1 MPGHDSAVNNG
12 LDSLSKGLPR
22 ESIDVDVTG
31 VDWQLE
37 ASTNPAHLPEIT
49 RMDLHA
55 NSAASLLSG
64 GAASPGRK
72 TMKEYEQQQRNLE
85 QENFQLKLRIYMLE
99 ERLPGGGA
107 PDNDTNTIVD
117 LKVQLATL
125 RDELAQKKELLRHAS
140 DALESLEHQYGAE
153 LERQKQRAE
162 DERLQLERRL
172 EELQNALERAN
183 QERAALAERSAIEQ
197 PYLRAFEPLSV
208 DHAACHSQHELGQLE
223 AKMAE
228 LQDALGQMKQTAEER
243 DQESELLRRQL
254 AEARAAADRL
264 PEQERRCHQLADELR
279 QLRAQQERAAADT
292 ARLRAERERS
302 GAEVEQLTQQLK
314 QLEAE
319 QESTGAELTRL
330 RKQLQQAE
338 QRPPAAEELQRTCD
352 RLTAGRAADGARLV
366 EMEEALQRAT
376 DRLKA
381 AATNEATLTAALQSV
396 GAQLVERKAE
406 LATAKKAQRRSE
418 AHVKSLIE
426 EQRKLHDTM
435 KQYLATGDGGGGTE
449 GAPADAAPAPAP
461 APAQTAA
468 AAPSAETACVPSL
481 CGGGAAPAPPLT
493 PHEVQVYLLRTE
505 TQRKDRK
512 IRTMVAEMKQMND
525 LLVKYR
531 WEVKELAEEENER
544 LWTELEENKKLIREL
559 QDEKMELVLEK
570 ERQIQR
576 LLAQLKE
583 RGAGA
588 ADGGSSP
595 HPKAGSPHRAATD
608 SSLQE
613 VNSQVV
619 ALRSQLAHAT
629 LLVGERD
636 SEIGR
641 LRERLLQQRRLLDEP
656 LPAPQLRQRL
666 SRELGELCAEL
677 AAPRPGAPTAVE
689 LGGAGELGADSAQSA
704 AAPSDPSEFG
714 SEKAAGLR
722 AQLADLR
729 DQLLVKD
736 RQLAEREESSADA
749 ERLRQALA
757 ERERQLAELAGAA
770 DRLRAAERQLAAADA
785 QLQEMDELRDTLASR
800 ERELTLAEGQLN
812 EIAELRDQLQT
823 RDQQLA
829 ASGEHRREL
838 LQTRQLLAERDQE
851 KAALLRHLDQQRRQ
865 HECEARALRERIEQT
880 VAAPTW
886 QQYHEAE
893 ASHVREQ
900 AQLRRRLADT
910 QSAAELLQRRLEQ
923 LADFLEMLL
932 NLEERGVLDLSCLT
946 AQHMA
951 ELQRSLL
958 QSRELS
964 QSLSQSLLLGG
975 DGCEWSLDGSAALP
989 LAEQSSLHVPE
1000 LEPVRDQGP
1009 TVPTP
1014 APRELGKAQ
1023 RQSSVGGKAPGSL
1036 RVSPVGAAESEQS
1049 AAGQRVERPPAQE
1062 VETSDAEV
1070 QAGSVPNTAE
1080 QGTQAA
1086 ARVETTEQTSQTS
1099 TKRAKTASQTSQTA
1113 QERAKTASQTSQ
1125 TAQERAKTASQTSQT
1140 AQERAKTASQ
1150 TSQTAQERAKTAS
1163 QTVQTAAREVSTAER
1178 TVQTAE
1184 VTVRPAGEA
1193 DRLEALAAQLAGRDA
1208 QLLQQ
1213 TQLVAELRRQLE
1225 RQLPQPLSPRTE
1237 LGGGGD
1243 ERAGGQL
1250 TARLP
1255 GDVRDR
1261 FRSLVQRQRTT
1272 DRASSTDTTGAGTA
1286 VERALSPL
1294 LSLARAQSAELMAL
1308 DGRSQPPAAGPT
1320 RSAGQLPT
1328 AAVAAAPTPAAEQTP
1343 VPADASAAET
1353 AGPAPVPEK
1362 DVPVSASAAAAVA
1375 AVASESRESHG
1386 SHPKSQVTAL
1396 IAEPT
1401 FSEPPPPPAPADW
1414 SESEAWSEP
1423 DRDVSLARIGLDQSS
1438 LGTRTESWLAQQSDS
1453 DAKRGR
1459 RRPRGGAGSQQA
1471 QELEAHIES
1480 LHQVKDALRA
1490 EVDIYRKVVPA
1501 GRQRPR
1507 HADAQTEPSGVLVP
1521 REVLTEIHS
1530 LQQQLERAIVANE
1543 RIRRQLERELPP
1555 SPSAASELA
1564 RKLEVTEQRL
1574 AESTDQLTASRARC
1588 DELRAKLSRA
1598 KDNLR
1603 LAQLNAEE
1611 FKDKF
1616 VRVSDDMVRLRER
1629 FTQMETDRERTS
1641 EESRRRRPRSPS
1653 ADLVRRLERQ
1663 LETAQAALQRQ
1674 EQLSEEL
1681 RQQLLQR
1688 PPPAATTGSCS
1699 ESQLLE
1705 INREKLRLLGERAQ
1719 LASRGRLLRSESC
1732 LLEGEAREVAAQRRL
1747 EAAKWA
1753 GWALERQQLQQEIS
1767 ALTERLAAAEAEAA
1781 RRLLAEAERA
1791 RLAEEHGQCQRRL
1804 AELSRA
1810 MQTDKRRLQE
1820 VSTQLEEVN
1829 AEMEAMRSKL
1839 NELDDGSPAE
1849 SARVCLPP
1857 EPEPEPAEKDPEPE
1871 PAVRRSTSESDGPD
1885 VHQESDRTSAYSSP
1899 DLGIESDCYRGPQL
1913 RTASRPGR
1921 QQQQLAETAA
1931 GETEPTPADGS
1942 EAERLRQ
1949 ERDMMHSKLTATRA
1963 ALQQALDKLS
1973 RADQRKARVERAIF
1987 RQLSKTHDIL
1997 RRAKNNLAPPGAGAE
2012 TAVAPQ

>member
-1 MPGHDSAVNNG
+1 MPGHDSAVKNG

-254 AEARAAADRL
+254 TEARAAADRL

-279 QLRAQQERAAADT
+279 QLREQQERAAADT

-302 GAEVEQLTQQLK
+302 GAEVERLTQQLK
-314 QLEAE
+314 QLETE

-330 RKQLQQAE
+330 RKQLLQAE

-406 LATAKKAQRRSE
+406 LAAAKKAQRRSE

-435 KQYLATGDGGGGTE
+435 KQYLATGDGGGTE

-461 APAQTAA
+461 AQTAV
-468 AAPSAETACVPSL
+468 AAPSAETA
-481 CGGGAAPAPPLT
+481 
-493 PHEVQVYLLRTE
+493 
-505 TQRKDRK
+505 
-512 IRTMVAEMKQMND
+512 
-525 LLVKYR
+525 
-531 WEVKELAEEENER
+531 R

-736 RQLAEREESSADA
+736 RQLAEREESAADA
-749 ERLRQALA
+749 ERLRQALD

-770 DRLRAAERQLAAADA
+770 DRLRATERQLASAGA

-812 EIAELRDQLQT
+812 EIAELRDQLET

-886 QQYHEAE
+886 QQYHETE
-893 ASHVREQ
+893 ANHVREQ

-975 DGCEWSLDGSAALP
+975 DGCEWSLNGSAALP

-1009 TVPTP
+1009 AVPTP
-1014 APRELGKAQ
+1014 APRDIGKAQ

-1036 RVSPVGAAESEQS
+1036 RVSPVGAAESQQS
-1049 AAGQRVERPPAQE
+1049 AAEQRSERPPAQE

-1070 QAGSVPNTAE
+1070 QAGSAPNTAE

-1086 ARVETTEQTSQTS
+1086 ARVRTTEQTSQTS
-1099 TKRAKTASQTSQTA
+1099 AKRAKTTSQTSQTAQERTKTASQTSQTA
-1113 QERAKTASQTSQ
+1113 QERTKTASQT
-1125 TAQERAKTASQTSQT
+1125 AQT

-1163 QTVQTAAREVSTAER
+1163 QTVQTAEREVATAER

-1328 AAVAAAPTPAAEQTP
+1328 AAVDPAPTPVAEQTP
-1343 VPADASAAET
+1343 APADASAADT
-1353 AGPAPVPEK
+1353 TGPAPVPEK

-1386 SHPKSQVTAL
+1386 SHPKSQ
-1396 IAEPT
+1396 
-1401 FSEPPPPPAPADW
+1401 EPPPPPAPADW

-1501 GRQRPR
+1501 GGQRPR

-1820 VSTQLEEVN
+1820 VSAQLEEVN